1 MKNILRFLLVFAAM
15 FCMTCFTAFAED
27 TDDPDT
33 YYLELDAA
41 GGQLSGETSTV
52 ISSPSAEFTTVDLS
66 KYKPEKDGF
75 TFTGWYNDKTKVTSI
90 DTSYFQ
96 STNRIKLTAMYT
108 KDSFSG
114 SGLTFTLN
122 ANGGKLGDADSG
134 TYDFDV
140 AGSGYGV
147 ALNDYPPTREGY
159 EFKGWNTK
167 SDGSGKTVNIIYTSS
182 FEKAADNGYEYS
194 DTDDS
199 SAKRNLVFY
208 AMWKSDSAPTGTI
221 SMGDKSWNGL
231 QDVSSFEQYYNNT
244 QKVTI
249 TCDNNSDPS
258 ITVGYLISDSAL
270 SSDDL
275 GAATFTKYKK
285 AISIKDEGKY
295 VVYAK
300 LSSEDGKTTYLST
313 DGFIIDTTREGYE
326 FKGWNTKSDGSGKT
340 VNIIYTSSFEKA
352 ADNGYEYSDTDD
364 SSAKRNLVFYAMWKS
379 DSAPTGTISMGDKS
393 WNGLQDVSSFEQYYN
408 NTQKVTIT
416 CDNNSDPSITV
427 GYLISDSALSSD
439 DLGAAT
445 FTKYKKAISI
455 KDEGKY
461 VVYAK
466 LSSEDGKTTY
476 LSTDGFIIDTHAPK
490 VTGIADGETY
500 CLSAVMTVKES
511 HLAKVTVNGEEKSF
525 DDDHSLA
532 LEATDGEQT
541 IIVSDKAGNE
551 TKLTVTVNK
560 KHTAETDDGDCT
572 TPQKCRY
579 CGEIVVEGKSS
590 HNLGNWT
597 SDGNGKTH
605 SRKCKNKGCG
615 YKVIQDCSGGTA
627 TCQKKAVCSV
637 CGKSYGKLSTTN
649 HTDLKKT
656 DYVAA
661 TTSSKGNIEYWYCS
675 ACKKYFSNKGC
686 TKEISK
692 ADTVIDKAAPEII
705 GGKGSKWSK
714 ASKNTIKFRSNAE
727 YADFVCVL
735 IDDKELDPSYYNKK
749 EGSIIIELK
758 TSYLESL
765 SVGSHTIT
773 IRSKTG
779 DAVTTFTVSKKKTST
794 TTQTTTRATTEATTA
809 STTEVTTEYRNTFT
823 PVTTEATTT
832 EISTIE
838 RTTTETTTEVTT
850 EKSTLTVGSYAST
863 DKSKSKVHNLQL
875 IILIT
880 VLATILISFVII
892 IISGMKKK

>member
-147 ALNDYPPTREGY
+147 ALNDYAPTREGY

-167 SDGSGKTVNIIYTSS
+167 SNGSGKTVNIIYTSS

-208 AMWKSDSAPTGTI
+208 ATWKSDAAPTGTI

-231 QDVSSFEQYYNNT
+231 QDVSSFEQYYNKT

-275 GAATFTKYKK
+275 GAATFTEYKK
-285 AISIKDEGKY
+285 A
-295 VVYAK
+295 
-300 LSSEDGKTTYLST
+300 
-313 DGFIIDTTREGYE
+313 F
-326 FKGWNTKSDGSGKT
+326 
-340 VNIIYTSSFEKA
+340 
-352 ADNGYEYSDTDD
+352 
-364 SSAKRNLVFYAMWKS
+364 
-379 DSAPTGTISMGDKS
+379 
-393 WNGLQDVSSFEQYYN
+393 
-408 NTQKVTIT
+408 
-416 CDNNSDPSITV
+416 
-427 GYLISDSALSSD
+427 
-439 DLGAAT
+439 
-445 FTKYKKAISI
+445 SI

-490 VTGIADGETY
+490 VTGITDGETY

-511 HLAKVTVNGEEKSF
+511 HLAKVTVNGEEKSL

-532 LEATDGEQT
+532 LEATDGKQT

-551 TKLTVTVNK
+551 TKLTITVNK
-560 KHTAETDDGDCT
+560 KHTAEADDGDCT

-579 CGEIVVEGKSS
+579 CGEIAVEGKSS
-590 HNLGNWT
+590 HDLGNWT

-637 CGKSYGKLSTTN
+637 CGKSYGELSTTN

-675 ACKKYFSNKGC
+675 ACKKYFTNKGC

-779 DAVTTFTVSKKKTST
+779 DAVTTFTVSKKETST
-794 TTQTTTRATTEATTA
+794 TTQTTTRATTETTTA

-850 EKSTLTVGSYAST
+850 EKSTLTVGSYSST

>member
-1 MKNILRFLLVFAAM
+1 
-15 FCMTCFTAFAED
+15 
-27 TDDPDT
+27 
-33 YYLELDAA
+33 
-41 GGQLSGETSTV
+41 
-52 ISSPSAEFTTVDLS
+52 
-66 KYKPEKDGF
+66 
-75 TFTGWYNDKTKVTSI
+75 
-90 DTSYFQ
+90 
-96 STNRIKLTAMYT
+96 
-108 KDSFSG
+108 
-114 SGLTFTLN
+114 
-122 ANGGKLGDADSG
+122 
-134 TYDFDV
+134 
-140 AGSGYGV
+140 
-147 ALNDYPPTREGY
+147 
-159 EFKGWNTK
+159 
-167 SDGSGKTVNIIYTSS
+167 
-182 FEKAADNGYEYS
+182 
-194 DTDDS
+194 
-199 SAKRNLVFY
+199 
-208 AMWKSDSAPTGTI
+208 
-221 SMGDKSWNGL
+221 MGDKSWNGL
-231 QDVSSFEQYYNNT
+231 QDVSSFEQYYNKA

-275 GAATFTKYKK
+275 GAATFTEYKK
-285 AISIKDEGKY
+285 A
-295 VVYAK
+295 
-300 LSSEDGKTTYLST
+300 
-313 DGFIIDTTREGYE
+313 F
-326 FKGWNTKSDGSGKT
+326 
-340 VNIIYTSSFEKA
+340 
-352 ADNGYEYSDTDD
+352 
-364 SSAKRNLVFYAMWKS
+364 
-379 DSAPTGTISMGDKS
+379 
-393 WNGLQDVSSFEQYYN
+393 
-408 NTQKVTIT
+408 
-416 CDNNSDPSITV
+416 
-427 GYLISDSALSSD
+427 
-439 DLGAAT
+439 
-445 FTKYKKAISI
+445 SI

-511 HLAKVTVNGEEKSF
+511 HLAKVTVNGEEKPL

-590 HNLGNWT
+590 HDLGNWT

-850 EKSTLTVGSYAST
+850 EKSTLTVGSYSST

>member
-1 MKNILRFLLVFAAM
+1 ML
-15 FCMTCFTAFAED
+15 
-27 TDDPDT
+27 
-33 YYLELDAA
+33 
-41 GGQLSGETSTV
+41 
-52 ISSPSAEFTTVDLS
+52 
-66 KYKPEKDGF
+66 
-75 TFTGWYNDKTKVTSI
+75 
-90 DTSYFQ
+90 
-96 STNRIKLTAMYT
+96 YT
-108 KDSFSG
+108 Q
-114 SGLTFTLN
+114 
-122 ANGGKLGDADSG
+122 
-134 TYDFDV
+134 
-140 AGSGYGV
+140 
-147 ALNDYPPTREGY
+147 
-159 EFKGWNTK
+159 
-167 SDGSGKTVNIIYTSS
+167 
-182 FEKAADNGYEYS
+182 
-194 DTDDS
+194 
-199 SAKRNLVFY
+199 
-208 AMWKSDSAPTGTI
+208 M
-221 SMGDKSWNGL
+221 
-231 QDVSSFEQYYNNT
+231 
-244 QKVTI
+244 
-249 TCDNNSDPS
+249 
-258 ITVGYLISDSAL
+258 
-270 SSDDL
+270 
-275 GAATFTKYKK
+275 
-285 AISIKDEGKY
+285 
-295 VVYAK
+295 
-300 LSSEDGKTTYLST
+300 
-313 DGFIIDTTREGYE
+313 
-326 FKGWNTKSDGSGKT
+326 
-340 VNIIYTSSFEKA
+340 
-352 ADNGYEYSDTDD
+352 
-364 SSAKRNLVFYAMWKS
+364 
-379 DSAPTGTISMGDKS
+379 
-393 WNGLQDVSSFEQYYN
+393 
-408 NTQKVTIT
+408 
-416 CDNNSDPSITV
+416 
-427 GYLISDSALSSD
+427 
-439 DLGAAT
+439 
-445 FTKYKKAISI
+445 
-455 KDEGKY
+455 
-461 VVYAK
+461 

-511 HLAKVTVNGEEKSF
+511 HLAKVTVNGEEKSL

-590 HNLGNWT
+590 HDLGNWT

-779 DAVTTFTVSKKKTST
+779 DAVTTFTVSKKETSA

>member
-1 MKNILRFLLVFAAM
+1 MKKILRFLLVFAAM

-122 ANGGKLGDADSG
+122 ANGGKLGDADSR

-221 SMGDKSWNGL
+221 SMGDKNWNGL
-231 QDVSSFEQYYNNT
+231 QDVSSFEQYYNKT

-275 GAATFTKYKK
+275 GAATFTEYKK
-285 AISIKDEGKY
+285 A
-295 VVYAK
+295 
-300 LSSEDGKTTYLST
+300 
-313 DGFIIDTTREGYE
+313 F
-326 FKGWNTKSDGSGKT
+326 
-340 VNIIYTSSFEKA
+340 
-352 ADNGYEYSDTDD
+352 
-364 SSAKRNLVFYAMWKS
+364 
-379 DSAPTGTISMGDKS
+379 
-393 WNGLQDVSSFEQYYN
+393 
-408 NTQKVTIT
+408 
-416 CDNNSDPSITV
+416 
-427 GYLISDSALSSD
+427 
-439 DLGAAT
+439 
-445 FTKYKKAISI
+445 SI

-511 HLAKVTVNGEEKSF
+511 HLAKVTVNGEEKSL

-590 HNLGNWT
+590 HDLGNWT

-779 DAVTTFTVSKKKTST
+779 DAVTTFTVSKKETST

>member
-1 MKNILRFLLVFAAM
+1 MKKILRFLLVFAAM

-231 QDVSSFEQYYNNT
+231 QDVSSFEQYYNKT

-275 GAATFTKYKK
+275 GAATFTEYKK
-285 AISIKDEGKY
+285 AFSIKDEGKY

-313 DGFIIDTTREGYE
+313 DG
-326 FKGWNTKSDGSGKT
+326 
-340 VNIIYTSSFEKA
+340 
-352 ADNGYEYSDTDD
+352 
-364 SSAKRNLVFYAMWKS
+364 
-379 DSAPTGTISMGDKS
+379 
-393 WNGLQDVSSFEQYYN
+393 
-408 NTQKVTIT
+408 
-416 CDNNSDPSITV
+416 
-427 GYLISDSALSSD
+427 
-439 DLGAAT
+439 
-445 FTKYKKAISI
+445 
-455 KDEGKY
+455 
-461 VVYAK
+461 
-466 LSSEDGKTTY
+466 
-476 LSTDGFIIDTHAPK
+476 
-490 VTGIADGETY
+490 
-500 CLSAVMTVKES
+500 
-511 HLAKVTVNGEEKSF
+511 
-525 DDDHSLA
+525 
-532 LEATDGEQT
+532 EQT

-551 TKLTVTVNK
+551 TKLTVTINK

-590 HNLGNWT
+590 HDLGNWT

-779 DAVTTFTVSKKKTST
+779 DAVTTFTVSKKETSA

-850 EKSTLTVGSYAST
+850 EKSTLTVGSYSST